1 MNSYEIL
8 YIVKPDME
16 EEARAALISKFSD
29 LVKENGGE
37 VENVEEWGSRKL
49 AYPINYITE
58 GYYVLMN
65 FKAKSDF
72 PAELDRLMRINDYI
86 MRNMIVAKE
95 EA

>member
-8 YIVKPDME
+8 YILKPDMD
-16 EEARAALISKFSD
+16 EEARAALISKFSE
-29 LVKENGGE
+29 LVTNNGGE
-37 VENVEEWGSRKL
+37 VENIDEWGSRKL
-49 AYPINYITE
+49 AYAINYITE

-72 PAELDRLMRINDYI
+72 PAEMDRLMRINENV

-95 EA
+95 A

>member
-1 MNSYEIL
+1 MNSYEVL

-16 EEARAALISKFSD
+16 EEARAALISKFSE
-29 LVKENGGE
+29 LVTNNGGE
-37 VENVEEWGSRKL
+37 VENVDEWGSRKL
-49 AYPINYITE
+49 AYAINYITE

-72 PAELDRLMRINDYI
+72 PAELDRLMIINENI

-95 EA
+95 A

>member
-1 MNSYEIL
+1 MNSYEVL

-16 EEARAALISKFSD
+16 ERQGAALISKFSE
-29 LVKENGGE
+29 LVTNNGGE
-37 VENVEEWGSRKL
+37 VENVDEWGSRKL
-49 AYPINYITE
+49 AYAINYITE

-72 PAELDRLMRINDYI
+72 PAELDRLMRINENI

-95 EA
+95 A

>member
-1 MNSYEIL
+1 MNSYEVL

-16 EEARAALISKFSD
+16 EEARAALISKFSE
-29 LVKENGGE
+29 LVTHNGGE
-37 VENVEEWGSRKL
+37 VENVDEWGSRKL
-49 AYPINYITE
+49 AYAINYITE

-72 PAELDRLMRINDYI
+72 PAELDRLMRINENI

-95 EA
+95 A

>member
-1 MNSYEIL
+1 MNSYEVL

-16 EEARAALISKFSD
+16 EEARAALISKFSE
-29 LVKENGGE
+29 LVTNIGGE
-37 VENVEEWGSRKL
+37 VENIDEWGSRKL
-49 AYPINYITE
+49 AYAINYITE

-72 PAELDRLMRINDYI
+72 PAELDRLMRINENI

-95 EA
+95 A

>member
-1 MNSYEIL
+1 MNSYEVL

-16 EEARAALISKFSD
+16 EEARAALISKFSE
-29 LVKENGGE
+29 LVTNNGGE
-37 VENVEEWGSRKL
+37 VENVDEWGSRKL
-49 AYPINYITE
+49 AYATNYITE

-72 PAELDRLMRINDYI
+72 PAELDRLMRINENI

-95 EA
+95 A

>member
-1 MNSYEIL
+1 MNSYEVL

-16 EEARAALISKFSD
+16 EEARAALISKFSE
-29 LVKENGGE
+29 LVTNNGGE
-37 VENVEEWGSRKL
+37 VENVDEWGSRKL
-49 AYPINYITE
+49 AYAINYITE

-72 PAELDRLMRINDYI
+72 PAENI

-95 EA
+95 A

>member
-1 MNSYEIL
+1 MNSYEVL

-16 EEARAALISKFSD
+16 EEARAALISKFSE
-29 LVKENGGE
+29 LVTNNGGE
-37 VENVEEWGSRKL
+37 VENVDEWGSRKL
-49 AYPINYITE
+49 AYAINYITE

-72 PAELDRLMRINDYI
+72 PAELDSLMRINENI

-95 EA
+95 A

>member
-1 MNSYEIL
+1 MNSYEVL

-16 EEARAALISKFSD
+16 EEARVALISKFSE
-29 LVKENGGE
+29 LVTNNGGE
-37 VENVEEWGSRKL
+37 VENVDEWGSRKL
-49 AYPINYITE
+49 AYAINYITE

-72 PAELDRLMRINDYI
+72 PAELDRLMRINENI

-95 EA
+95 A

>member
-1 MNSYEIL
+1 MNSYEVL

-16 EEARAALISKFSD
+16 EEARAALISKFSE
-29 LVKENGGE
+29 LVTNNGGE
-37 VENVEEWGSRKL
+37 VENIDEWGSRKL
-49 AYPINYITE
+49 DYAINYITE

-72 PAELDRLMRINDYI
+72 PAELDRLMRINENI

-95 EA
+95 A

>member
-1 MNSYEIL
+1 MNSYEVL

-16 EEARAALISKFSD
+16 EEARAALISKFSE
-29 LVKENGGE
+29 LVTNNGGE
-37 VENVEEWGSRKL
+37 VENIDEWGSRKL
-49 AYPINYITE
+49 AYAINYITE

-72 PAELDRLMRINDYI
+72 PAELDRLMRINENI

-95 EA
+95 A